1 MDNTQTHTQQMDSA
15 IKFTKD
21 YIVPLSRLILR
32 WQETGVL
39 GLGKDDRCMV
49 HDLADKISPCTRGLS
64 LAETLIKNECLEIV
78 ANTKKKSDTNVI
90 DILTECQT
98 LFNDFNKSWRAKD
111 LEERIIYMT
120 KTFNVCDRIEAYK
133 KEQSK

>member
-15 IKFTKD
+15 IQFTKD
-21 YIVPLSRLILR
+21 YIVPLSRLILG
-32 WQETGVL
+32 WQQTGVL

-49 HDLADKISPCTRGLS
+49 HDLADKLSTCSRGLP
-64 LAETLIKNECLEIV
+64 LAEALIKNECLEIV
-78 ANTKKKSDTNVI
+78 AKTKNKSDINVI

-98 LFNDFNKSWRAKD
+98 LFNDFNISWRAKD

-133 KEQSK
+133 NEQSK

>member
-15 IKFTKD
+15 IQFTKD
-21 YIVPLSRLILR
+21 YIVPLSRLILG

-49 HDLADKISPCTRGLS
+49 HDLAGKLPPCGRRLS

-78 ANTKKKSDTNVI
+78 ANTQKKSDTNVI

-98 LFNDFNKSWRAKD
+98 LFNDFNISWRAKD